1 LITTA
6 DLGAIEPF
14 LHQYG
19 ALTVFASVFIEAI
32 GGWTPS
38 ETLIVIAALL
48 ASSETFWVWNVIVAG
63 WLGAV
68 AGGVVG
74 YMLGRY
80 GGLPALKRHGHR
92 LRIQPE
98 TLERT
103 QARIRGNG
111 IKLVFLAQFLPF
123 LRQLKG
129 VAAGAADM
137 PWPTYMFANVVG
149 SGVWAL
155 AWGGG
160 AYLLGAR
167 VSGLREFVGE
177 NALMIF
183 AVPFALALAAAIGVY
198 WRTRRGASAQR

>member
-1 LITTA
+1 MSA
-6 DLGAIEPF
+6 DLSAIEPF

-19 ALTVFASVFIEAI
+19 AITVFASVFIETV

-38 ETLIVIAALL
+38 ETLMVIAALL
-48 ASSETFWVWNVIVAG
+48 ASSDSFWVWHVILAG

-68 AGGVVG
+68 AGGMVG
-74 YMLGRY
+74 YVFGRY
-80 GGLPALKRHGHR
+80 GGLPALKRYGHR
-92 LRIQPE
+92 LRINAE

-111 IKLVFLAQFLPF
+111 IKLVFVAQFLPF

-137 PWPTYMFANVVG
+137 PWPAYMFANVVG

-160 AYLLGAR
+160 AYWLGSR
-167 VSGLREFVGE
+167 ITGLRELVSE
-177 NALMIF
+177 YALIIF
-183 AVPFALALAAAIGVY
+183 AIPFILALAAAAGMY
-198 WRTRRGASAQR
+198 WRSRRRSSPVR

>member
-1 LITTA
+1 MLSA
-6 DLGAIEPF
+6 DLSAIEPF

-19 ALTVFASVFIEAI
+19 AITVFASVFLETI

-38 ETLIVIAALL
+38 ETLVVVAVLL
-48 ASSETFWVWNVIVAG
+48 ASSDAFWVSQVVLAC

-74 YMLGRY
+74 YVLGRY
-80 GGLPALKRHGHR
+80 GGLPALKRYGHR
-92 LRIQPE
+92 LRVKQE

-103 QARIRGNG
+103 QATIRGNG
-111 IKLVFLAQFLPF
+111 IKLVFIAQFLPF

-137 PWPTYMFANVVG
+137 PWPAYMFANVLG
-149 SGVWAL
+149 SSVWAL

-160 AYLLGAR
+160 SYMLGAR
-167 VSGLREFVGE
+167 VSGLRELVSE
-177 NALMIF
+177 HAVLIF
-183 AVPFALALAAAIGVY
+183 AIPFILALAAAIWVY
-198 WRTRRGASAQR
+198 WRTRRGSSPVL